1 MFFHEL
7 QIDPY
12 AATPKYMQLINAV
25 LSALENGKLEQGDSL
40 PSINELSAELDIS
53 RDTAEKCYKN
63 LKSHGVLDSIPGK
76 GYFIKTAGGKKRLR
90 IFLLFNKLSTH
101 KKIIYDS
108 FIATLGSE
116 AMIDFYI
123 YNNDY
128 NLFWKIL
135 SERKDDYTHYVIIP
149 HFVEGSDLA
158 LNLINALP
166 KEKLLLL
173 DKNLPFIAGNYAAV
187 YQRFEDDIYGALEEA
202 ADRLGKYNTLKL
214 VFPKHSYYPKE
225 IVSGFLR
232 FCQQYNFEYIVADRL
247 EEKEPAKGVAY
258 ITVLEDDLV
267 SLIEKIK
274 DRGLEIG
281 QDVGVIS
288 YNETPLKRIIMN
300 GITTISTDFKQ
311 MGIEAAKLITSNK
324 HEHVEVPF
332 SIILRDS
339 L

>member
-1 MFFHEL
+1 MLFSHL

-12 AATPKYMQLINAV
+12 AATPKYSQLANAI
-25 LSALENGKLEQGDSL
+25 LSGIEEGELRYNDLL

-53 RDTAEKCYKN
+53 RDTVERCYKY
-63 LKSHGVLDSIPGK
+63 LKQQKIIDSVPGK
-76 GYFIKTAGGKKRLR
+76 GYYIKSKENKKRLK

-108 FIATLGSE
+108 FIETLGSE
-116 AMIDFYI
+116 AIVDFYI

-128 NLFWKIL
+128 KLFEKIIT
-135 SERKDDYTHYVIIP
+135 ERKEGYTHYVIIP
-149 HFVEGSDLA
+149 HFIEGSNYA
-158 LNLINALP
+158 HNLINTLP

-173 DKNLPFIAGNYAAV
+173 DKKLSFIVGNYASV
-187 YQRFEDDIYGALEEA
+187 YQRFEDDIYEALEQALE
-202 ADRLGKYNTLKL
+202 RLGKYKMLRL
-214 VFPKHSYYPKE
+214 IFPKESYYPKE

-232 FCQQYNFEYIVADRL
+232 FCHQYTFNYTVSDKFNEKDL
-247 EEKEPAKGVAY
+247 EKGSVY

-274 DRGLEIG
+274 DSKLKIG
-281 QDVGVIS
+281 KDVGVIS

-311 MGIEAAKLITSNK
+311 MGIETAKMIINNEIKS
-324 HEHVEVPF
+324 VEIPF
-332 SIILRDS
+332 NIFLRDS

>member
-12 AATPKYMQLINAV
+12 AATPKYMQLVNAV

-63 LKSHGVLDSIPGK
+63 LKCHGVLDSIPGK
-76 GYFIKTAGGKKRLR
+76 GYFIKAAGGKKRLK

-128 NLFWKIL
+128 NLFRKIL
-135 SERKDDYTHYVIIP
+135 SEKKDDYTHYVIIP
-149 HFVEGSDLA
+149 HFVEGGDLA
-158 LNLINALP
+158 HNLINALP

-173 DKNLPFIAGNYAAV
+173 DKNLPFINGNYAAV

-202 ADRLGKYNTLKL
+202 VDRLGKYDTLKL
-214 VFPKHSYYPKE
+214 IFPKHSYYPKE
-225 IVSGFLR
+225 IVSGFLL
-232 FCQQYNFEYIVADRL
+232 FCQQYAFDYIVADRL
-247 EEKEPAKGVAY
+247 EEKEPAGGVAY

-274 DRGLEIG
+274 DKNLEIG
-281 QDVGVIS
+281 KEVGVIS
-288 YNETPLKRIIMN
+288 YNETPLKKIIMN

-311 MGIEAAKLITSNK
+311 MGIEAAQLITSNK